1 MEREDIDALIKIYNS
16 PDKDNSVV
24 ARTFLETIDLKENLI
39 EILLVWKS
47 TPNFNIED
55 FDEKFKQEM
64 EKHTGSS
71 YSIPSFYK
79 IGELIRNDYKH
90 KKHLFKHYIEKFIKL
105 HMDNLDLS
113 DIIDNIDVKV
123 TLKNLE
129 K

>member
-1 MEREDIDALIKIYNS
+1 MEREDIDALVKIYNS

-55 FDEKFKQEM
+55 FDENFKE
-64 EKHTGSS
+64 EIGKLAGS
-71 YSIPSFYK
+71 YSIPSFYQ